1 LYRKDNASGNNIKNR
16 EIALKAI
23 LLAQIKFF
31 ALLKVCVLFAK
42 FVIE

>member
-1 LYRKDNASGNNIKNR
+1 MYSLYNLYIIDNQYEK
-16 EIALKAI
+16 ALKAI